1 MWQEAKNKKPA
12 SGLLIK
18 DLEVLISFTKKKP
31 YGSYAYSI
39 VISQACDID
48 SYCKGMEKWEN
59 EKELPSRQLITQI
72 MFCPAFDE
80 EKFTKGNHLEPQ
92 YQYVMPSLKPKE
104 KKKYQKLQHM
114 RYHYIDSNID
124 TIPNFFI
131 DFRQY
136 FTLPAKLIMDD
147 LERNDDIL
155 YKLDHLYYTEL
166 ADRFAF
172 YLQRVA
178 TNRREDS

>member
-1 MWQEAKNKKPA
+1 MWQKAENKKPA

-39 VISQACDID
+39 IISQACDID

-59 EKELPSRQLITQI
+59 EKKAPSRQLITQI

-80 EKFTKGNHLEPQ
+80 EQFTAGIHLKPQ
-92 YQYVMPSLKPKE
+92 YQYVMPSLDSNE
-104 KKKYQKLQHM
+104 KKKYQKLEHK
-114 RYHYIDSNID
+114 RYHYIYSEID

-136 FTLPAKLIMDD
+136 FTLPAKLIMDN
-147 LERNDDIL
+147 LERDDSIL
-155 YKLDHLYYTEL
+155 YKLDHLHYIDL

-178 TNRREDS
+178 I

>member
-1 MWQEAKNKKPA
+1 MWQKAENKKPA

-18 DLEVLISFTKKKP
+18 DLEVLISPTEKKP

-39 VISQACDID
+39 IISQACDID

-59 EKELPSRQLITQI
+59 EKEAPSRQLITQI

-80 EKFTKGNHLEPQ
+80 EKFTKGIHLEPQ
-92 YQYVMPSLKPKE
+92 YQYVMPFLKANE
-104 KKKYQKLQHM
+104 KKKYQKLEHM
-114 RYHYIDSNID
+114 RYHYIYSNID
-124 TIPNFFI
+124 KIPNFFI

-147 LERNDDIL
+147 LKKDDGIL
-155 YKLDHLYYTEL
+155 YKLEHLHYTEL

-178 TNRREDS
+178 LP